1 MELRKV
7 DVKGFHRL
15 MNPRPTVL
23 VTSIH
28 PETGKP
34 NIITLGWTA
43 PASHRPRLVA
53 VFISTKRYS
62 HDLIAKTK
70 EFVLNVP
77 GIDLVDQVYACGTKS
92 GRNMDKFT
100 LANLTANSARKVKPP
115 IIEEC
120 FAHLECKVVDQV
132 RVGDHSMFVGKVVA
146 AYANEDVFG
155 QGMLKIEKVSL
166 IQHLGER
173 IFPTSSKEI
182 MQAK

>member
-1 MELRKV
+1 LRKL
-7 DVKGFHRL
+7 DVKEFHRL

-34 NIITLGWTA
+34 NIITLAWTA
-43 PASHRPRLVA
+43 PASHRPRLIA

-70 EFVLNVP
+70 EFVLNIP
-77 GIDLVDQVYACGTKS
+77 GIELVDQAYACGTKS
-92 GRNMDKFT
+92 GRNVDKFT
-100 LANLTANSARKVKPP
+100 STNLTAKPARKVKPP

-120 FAHLECKVVDQV
+120 FAHLECKVVDQFP
-132 RVGDHSMFVGKVVA
+132 VGDHSMFIGKVVA
-146 AYANEDVFG
+146 AYANKGIFE
-155 QGMLKIEKVSL
+155 QGMLKIEKVSP

-173 IFPTSSKEI
+173 IFVTSSKEI
-182 MQAK
+182 IQAE